1 MFIFCVAKNN
11 QTKPFL
17 TINHFSYNC
26 VYITVMMIIMDLI
39 LNYNLKTIFLIK
51 QISILLNKITMNH
64 GSNFF
69 ILLQISLFNNFF

>member
-1 MFIFCVAKNN
+1 
-11 QTKPFL
+11 
-17 TINHFSYNC
+17 
-26 VYITVMMIIMDLI
+26 MMIIMDLI